1 MDSTVKDKNHGEEE
15 KAPRGKGLSLWLAS
29 IFIVAEMAGSG
40 VLALPRAV
48 ADAGWS
54 GIAMIVFCGGL
65 SLYSGVCLGH
75 CWSIV
80 EERYEGYKEKNRYP
94 YPTIAEKAYGTKMRY
109 FVSFCIDS
117 TLFGVAIVFLLLSS
131 QLIGA
136 LAASWGISFCYWILI
151 FAAVLWPL
159 MFLGTPEDF
168 WPAAV
173 IALATTVTACV
184 ILIVLIAEEIADAET
199 VSHPAPSVKSFFL
212 SYGTILFAFGGAASF
227 PTFQNDMKD
236 RTQFP
241 KAATFGFL
249 TLLVLYIPVAVLGYL
264 VYGNTLAPNVV
275 DALPYSI
282 PKSVI
287 SVMLALHMFFAFL
300 LVINAPVQDLEEFF
314 KVPKSFGW
322 KRIALRSA
330 IMLGV
335 VFVAQSVPRFGKILN
350 LIGGSLTTLTS
361 IIFPCLF
368 YFKLCGQQDPTWPNR
383 NISLYE
389 KIFMIIII
397 GCGIVGGGI
406 STYSAIMDIVEP
418 ESFRPPCYV
427 NITAASMVN

>member
-1 MDSTVKDKNHGEEE
+1 MDSNVQAIYSTTERKSYNSIKSNTETQKGDNHEGEEP
-15 KAPRGKGLSLWLAS
+15 APRGKGLSLWLAS

-65 SLYSGVCLGH
+65 SLYSGVCLGR

-117 TLFGVAIVFLLLSS
+117 TLLGVAIVFLLLSS
-131 QLIGA
+131 QLIGS

-151 FAAVLWPL
+151 LAAILWPL
-159 MFLGTPEDF
+159 TFLGTPEEILVK
-168 WPAAV
+168 PAAV

-241 KAATFGFL
+241 KAATFDFWHS
-249 TLLVLYIPVAVLGYL
+249 LVLYLPVAVLGYL
-264 VYGNTLAPNVV
+264 VYGNTLVPNVL

-287 SVMLALHMFFAFL
+287 SIMLALHMFFAFL

-314 KVPKSFGW
+314 KVSVW
-322 KRIALRSA
+322 KRIAIRSL

-335 VFVAQSVPRFGKILN
+335 VFIAQSIPRFGQILN
-350 LIGGSLTTLTS
+350 LIGGSLTTLTC
-361 IIFPCLF
+361 IIFPCWF
-368 YFKLCGQQDPTWPNR
+368 YFKLCGQQDPTWPIR

-389 KIFMIIII
+389 R
-397 GCGIVGGGI
+397 
-406 STYSAIMDIVEP
+406 YS
-418 ESFRPPCYV
+418 
-427 NITAASMVN
+427 